1 MHGVPQPAD
10 RGRDRGA
17 SRGFDR
23 SRSRDLDRGSRPR
36 RGYDDDRDGRSFD
49 RRDDDRAA
57 APPRPPPRCPPPGTL
72 IDGVVDRVR
81 ACGAFVRV
89 PGDFSDGLLPT
100 SQQDQ
105 TARPGDRIRVR
116 VMDNKG
122 AEKWSCTTRDVRTRP
137 PLSERAGVPSAPA
150 VADSR
155 NDQHPASQAGA
166 GAERTDAGATAGDDA
181 PAVEE
186 GGIYAGACSKVAP
199 YGAFVSLDRGG
210 EGLLHRSKCGTD
222 ATGARRVPAKG
233 DRLFVRVLQIMD
245 DGKVAFSTLGLD
257 AATGLPD
264 DGAIAI
270 EIDVGANDG
279 KAEKKFGPGDI
290 PGADERVTL
299 VEALRGFFRECS
311 SDEDHF
317 DGVCAYDDTCSTCHE
332 AKEVY
337 SCEAC
342 NQLFCAECIGQN
354 GYDDK
359 QHKFVKVR
367 LPSARTKK
375 TTREWLYSHDPC
387 CPFCTHPW

>member
-23 SRSRDLDRGSRPR
+23 SRSRDLDRGSRPL

-49 RRDDDRAA
+49 RRDDDRAV

-72 IDGVVDRVR
+72 
-81 ACGAFVRV
+81 FVRV
-89 PGDFSDGLLPT
+89 PGDFSDGLLPM

-122 AEKWSCTTRDVRTRP
+122 AEKWSCTARDVRARP
-137 PLSERAGVPSAPA
+137 PMSERAEVPSATV
-150 VADSR
+150 VAASR
-155 NDQHPASQAGA
+155 NDQHPSSQAGA
-166 GAERTDAGATAGDDA
+166 GAERTESGATAGDDA

-210 EGLLHRSKCGTD
+210 EGLRPRSKCGTD
-222 ATGARRVPAKG
+222 ATGERCVPAKG
-233 DRLFVRVLQIMD
+233 DRLFVRVLQIRD
-245 DGKVAFSTLGLD
+245 DGKVAFSTLGLE

-270 EIDVGANDG
+270 EIDVGAPRKKKGAKVRKVAKKRPQVDAPVDDFG
-279 KAEKKFGPGDI
+279 IKSFAEVMAEK
-290 PGADERVTL
+290 R
-299 VEALRGFFRECS
+299 RGES
-311 SDEDHF
+311 
-317 DGVCAYDDTCSTCHE
+317 
-332 AKEVY
+332 
-337 SCEAC
+337 
-342 NQLFCAECIGQN
+342 
-354 GYDDK
+354 
-359 QHKFVKVR
+359 
-367 LPSARTKK
+367 
-375 TTREWLYSHDPC
+375 
-387 CPFCTHPW
+387 